1 MGYYKNMKSTRMQY
15 CIKAVP
21 SDDNFQMESLLN
33 EMSSLGWEL
42 YTMHEVEADEGY
54 NYNCIFVK
62 EYQEEQQDDN
72 DENLFGYQSQMQ
84 KMISAQKEPF
94 EKCVD
99 IQRKIK
105 DKRKKINN
113 IKSLID
119 ETNETQ
125 RQELNIEMSKNIE
138 ELKELKKELQETI
151 SPEIMLNKIG
161 EDKIKIK
168 LSEENIELVNP
179 DLDAPLVAETVKVRQ
194 TLVEELGYII
204 PKIKFENDE
213 VLQANEFEID
223 VRGVCAA
230 KGVVYCGYHM
240 YFCDDVALP
249 KTTKEIIKDTDPIT
263 GKEIFWIPQER
274 TKDFWAEGMNAS
286 EVIARI
292 LEYVCIKN
300 VEEIFDYNDIN
311 NYIEIVGEDNMYLI
325 ENIIPDFVSIAEL
338 KYILT
343 SLIKERVSIKDIL
356 YIFEKINDFADEE
369 TKEDLLSRVRHSL
382 SRQISKGIANENN
395 LIQAFELSEE
405 SLKYLTAKVN
415 AKANVIR
422 IDNNKIKTIVNN
434 IYKSIDKLKINADEI
449 VIIVPMDIRQVV
461 SVVLSQHMPSVKV
474 VAKEEIACG
483 YSIEIFDRV

>member
-1 MGYYKNMKSTRMQY
+1 MKSTRMQY

-21 SDDNFQMESLLN
+21 SDDTFQMESLLN

-42 YTMHEVEADEGY
+42 YTMHEVEGDEGF

-62 EYQEEQQDDN
+62 ECEVSTETEDEE
-72 DENLFGYQSQMQ
+72 ESIYGYKTQMQ
-84 KMISAQKEPF
+84 KMISAQSEPY
-94 EKCVD
+94 EKCID
-99 IQRKIK
+99 IQSKIK
-105 DKRKKINN
+105 EKRKKIHN

-125 RQELNIEMSKNIE
+125 RQELNSEMYKNIE
-138 ELKELKKELQETI
+138 ELKELRKQLADTI
-151 SPEIMLNKIG
+151 SPEIMLDKIG

-179 DLDAPLVAETVKVRQ
+179 DLDAPLVAETVKIRQ
-194 TLVEELGYII
+194 KLTEELGYII
-204 PKIKFENDE
+204 PKVRFENDE
-213 VLQANEFEID
+213 TLQANEFEID

-230 KGVVYCGYHM
+230 KGVVYNGYLM
-240 YFCDDVALP
+240 FFKDDLNLDKVS
-249 KTTKEIIKDTDPIT
+249 KDIIKDADPIT
-263 GKEIFWIPQER
+263 GKVLYWIPEEKTR
-274 TKDFWAEGMNAS
+274 NFWVKGLNAS
-286 EVIARI
+286 QVIGRI

-311 NYIEIVGEDNMYLI
+311 NYIEIVSENNLYLI

-343 SLIKERVSIKDIL
+343 SLIKERVSIKDIV

-395 LIQAFELSEE
+395 LIQAFELSDE
-405 SLKYLTAKVN
+405 SLKYLSSKVSG
-415 AKANVIR
+415 KSTVIR
-422 IDNNKIKTIVNN
+422 IDNTKIKTIVNN
-434 IYKSIDKLKINADEI
+434 IYKVIDKNNINADEI
-449 VIIVPMDIRQVV
+449 VVIVPMEIRQVT
-461 SVVLSQHMPSVKV
+461 SVVLSQMMPSVKV
-474 VAKEEIACG
+474 VAREEIANG
-483 YSIEIFDRV
+483 YTLEIYDKV